1 MQWDNDM
8 KKLFAGVG
16 TIVLAVTCFAAEAT
30 FTLALQAYTFKD
42 RSLVETIEVAKRL
55 GFTAIELTP
64 VQKIGGAFKGSVK
77 YSDMSPETVV
87 AVRAYLG
94 GCGLKVLSYGVVNE
108 KDEAGWRRQFEFVKA
123 LGIGTIL
130 TEPPPEQLPL
140 IDRLAQEYK
149 IRVMIHNHAKN
160 NPWWDPAF
168 MSEKVSA
175 CSEYVGA
182 GADLGHWPAA
192 GVKPVE
198 GIQRLM
204 TSRIFALHF
213 VDVDRVSPEAHAVP
227 YGTGVA
233 QLAGILD
240 AMKAKE
246 LSVQLTCEYEY
257 QTDRLEQDVRECV
270 IWFENYAKR

>member
-1 MQWDNDM
+1 M
-8 KKLFAGVG
+8 KTLFSGLTA
-16 TIVLAVTCFAAEAT
+16 VLLAAITCEAVDVP

-42 RSLVETIEVAKRL
+42 RTMVETIETAKRL
-55 GFTAIELTP
+55 GFKAIELTP
-64 VQKIGGAFKGSVK
+64 VQKLGGAFKGSVK
-77 YSDMSPETVV
+77 HSDMSPETVT
-87 AVRAYLG
+87 AVRAYLE

-108 KDEAGWRRQFEFVKA
+108 PDEAGWRKEFEFVRA
-123 LGIGTIL
+123 LGIGMLL

-140 IDRLAQEYK
+140 IDRLAQEYR
-149 IRVMIHNHAKN
+149 IRVMIHNHAKKS
-160 NPWWDPAF
+160 PWWDPEF
-168 MSEKVSA
+168 MATKVAA

-182 GADLGHWPAA
+182 GADIGHWPAA

-198 GIQRLM
+198 GIQKLM

-233 QLAGILD
+233 HLREILD
-240 AMKAKE
+240 ALKAKG

-257 QTDRLEQDVRECV
+257 QTDRLEQDVCECV
-270 IWFENYAKR
+270 AWFEKYAKK